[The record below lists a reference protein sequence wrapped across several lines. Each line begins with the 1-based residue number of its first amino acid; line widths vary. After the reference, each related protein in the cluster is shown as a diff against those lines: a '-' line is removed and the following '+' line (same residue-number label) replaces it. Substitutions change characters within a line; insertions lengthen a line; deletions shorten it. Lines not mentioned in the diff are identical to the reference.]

1 MTREHGDDLL
11 DALLAGLH
19 VAAHNHADGF
29 ECRCHFQMIAGN
41 PMFSGLI
48 SGGLVYSLCI
58 SAEKPLH
65 QPPDNISDPM
75 TEKYEL
81 DERAQLL
88 LRQLINSYTHDGQ
101 PVGSKNLAELSGLDV
116 SSATIRNIMA
126 KLEDMGLVDSPH
138 TSAGRI
144 PTEAGYR
151 FFIDSLL
158 QVDNLEKSAQ
168 QVISNSFSSDKTS
181 SDLIHGA
188 SDILSRVT
196 HLAGIVSL
204 THTAPAEVRHIEF
217 IKLTDRRVL
226 VILVINKDDVHN
238 KVIQVDRE
246 YSDLEL
252 HQAAQTLSRYLIG
265 RSFENARKT
274 LQKELAEL
282 RSDVNSIMQT
292 VLNAMQEVCNLSVH
306 DDLKTSGESYLLEYE
321 ELTDINKLRSIFN
334 VFNEKTDLLKLLDGC
349 TSASGVEIFIG
360 SESGFSVL
368 SDCSIIGAPYH
379 VKGEIVGVLGVI
391 GPTRIAYEQVIPV
404 VDVTAKLLTSALNT
418 RK

>member
-1 MTREHGDDLL
+1 M
-11 DALLAGLH
+11 
-19 VAAHNHADGF
+19 
-29 ECRCHFQMIAGN
+29 
-41 PMFSGLI
+41 
-48 SGGLVYSLCI
+48 
-58 SAEKPLH
+58 
-65 QPPDNISDPM
+65 
-75 TEKYEL
+75 
-81 DERAQLL
+81 
-88 LRQLINSYTHDGQ
+88 
-101 PVGSKNLAELSGLDV
+101 
-116 SSATIRNIMA
+116 
-126 KLEDMGLVDSPH
+126 
-138 TSAGRI
+138 
-144 PTEAGYR
+144 
-151 FFIDSLL
+151 
-158 QVDNLEKSAQ
+158 
-168 QVISNSFSSDKTS
+168 
-181 SDLIHGA
+181 
-188 SDILSRVT
+188 T

-238 KVIQVDRE
+238 KVIQVDRD
-246 YSDLEL
+246 YSELEL

-274 LQKELAEL
+274 LQKELSEL
-282 RSDVNSIMQT
+282 RSDVNSIMET

-306 DDLKTSGESYLLEYE
+306 DDLKTSGESNLLEYE

-360 SESGFSVL
+360 SESGYSVL